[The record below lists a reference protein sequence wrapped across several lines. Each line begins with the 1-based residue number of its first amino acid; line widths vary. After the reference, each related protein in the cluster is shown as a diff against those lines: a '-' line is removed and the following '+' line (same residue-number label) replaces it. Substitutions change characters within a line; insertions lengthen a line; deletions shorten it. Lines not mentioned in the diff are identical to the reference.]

1 MDITWESYLLLSI
14 FFLFHFFK
22 LKENFMYKVKIK
34 FRKYNF
40 FLPFTIVT

>member
-1 MDITWESYLLLSI
+1 MDIIVSFVKY
-14 FFLFHFFK
+14 FFFSFTCDK
-22 LKENFMYKVKIK
+22 LKENFIYKVKIK